1 MDIERRYLFDLLLIG
16 DFCVGKSSLLYRL
29 LNDNFPEASNPT
41 TLVTMYSTR
50 SFEQEDGK
58 VVKLKIRDTHG
69 LERFGIE
76 EFKSTFYRDAHGII
90 IVYDVTDRESFN
102 NVKHWIEQIGRYFVP
117 EQFLGSNSRLNNL
130 LGEQFAHDRRLMR
143 GENNFFVKDCFV
155 SVGQYGSRFI
165 GVYCRSAIFVTP
177 TNAWIKGSSR
187 YFTPF
192 HVLEPAW
199 STQRMRIEHAA
210 VRVLADFKPPRVIA
224 TANQILVS
232 RISPVLYSDLVPS
245 SK

>member
-1 MDIERRYLFDLLLIG
+1 MNPEYDYLFKLLLIG
-16 DFCVGKSSLLYRL
+16 DSGVGKSCLLLRFA
-29 LNDNFPEASNPT
+29 DNTYTES
-41 TLVTMYSTR
+41 YISTIGVDFKIR
-50 SFEQEDGK
+50 TIEQEGK
-58 VVKLKIRDTHG
+58 VVKLQIWDTAG
-69 LERFGIE
+69 QERFRTIT
-76 EFKSTFYRDAHGII
+76 SSYYRGAHGII

>member
-102 NVKHWIEQIGRYFVP
+102 NVKHWIQEIGRNAAEGV
-117 EQFLGSNSRLNNL
+117 NKL
-130 LGEQFAHDRRLMR
+130 LVGNKCDLQSKKAVSYDE
-143 GENNFFVKDCFV
+143 GKD
-155 SVGQYGSRFI
+155 
-165 GVYCRSAIFVTP
+165 
-177 TNAWIKGSSR
+177 
-187 YFTPF
+187 
-192 HVLEPAW
+192 
-199 STQRMRIEHAA
+199 
-210 VRVLADFKPPRVIA
+210 LADSLNIKFLETSAKNAHNVEEAFNTMGTEIKTRVVQQGTGGSLAAGKHVTIGSGQA
-224 TANQILVS
+224 INTGGGCCGN
-232 RISPVLYSDLVPS
+232 
-245 SK
+245 